1 MLSNQYV
8 YTLII
13 FYKGEISDVQTYI
26 KEEDAMDVLQDIES
40 EGKKYA
46 HVFKSKVKYYYSGKN
61 ASEHTFMRE
70 KCALDDDL
78 SRDFLDNNF
87 DDRDNY
93 CLKDWQKEEIMNEW
107 LHIAVYP

>member
-1 MLSNQYV
+1 MLSNKYV

-26 KEEDAMDVLQDIES
+26 QGEDAMDALRDIES
-40 EGKKYA
+40 NEKKYA
-46 HVFKSKVKYYYSGKN
+46 RVFKSKVKYYYSEKC
-61 ASEHTFMRE
+61 APEYTFMRE

-78 SRDFLDNNF
+78 SRDFLDNDF

-93 CLKDWQKEEIMNEW
+93 CLKDW
-107 LHIAVYP
+107 

>member
-8 YTLII
+8 YTLVI

-26 KEEDAMDVLQDIES
+26 QEEDATDALRDIEDK
-40 EGKKYA
+40 GKKYA
-46 HVFKSKVKYYYSGKN
+46 RVFKSKVRYYYSGKN

-78 SRDFLDNNF
+78 SRDFLDNDF

-93 CLKDWQKEEIMNEW
+93 CLKDW
-107 LHIAVYP
+107 